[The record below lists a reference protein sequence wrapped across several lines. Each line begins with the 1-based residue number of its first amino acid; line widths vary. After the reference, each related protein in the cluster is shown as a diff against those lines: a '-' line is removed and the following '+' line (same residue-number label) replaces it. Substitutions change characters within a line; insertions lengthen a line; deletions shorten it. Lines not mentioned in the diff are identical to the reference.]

1 MCVVVRNF
9 DPFTRKDMAMAK
21 TFANKPVEKQ
31 KATNIGGQKPGGKV
45 VDPAVK
51 EYGEKMK
58 ACEDTAHNVLAVKK
72 PMELAVKQED
82 AFNRK
87 KWISQNA
94 YARWIEEGRLDGHA
108 LGSMDVHLPIILN
121 LPTALLQLM
130 VNFTAGFLFGSHGA
144 V

>member
-58 ACEDTAHNVLAVKK
+58 ACEDTIRNVLAAKK
-72 PMELAVKQED
+72 PIKLAVEQED
-82 AFNRK
+82 ASNRQE
-87 KWISQNA
+87 WIRQNA
-94 YARWIEEGRLDGHA
+94 HARWIKEGCLDGHA
-108 LGSMDVHLPIILN
+108 LRHWYEAEMAYND
-121 LPTALLQLM
+121 LLRD
-130 VNFTAGFLFGSHGA
+130 SPPK
-144 V
+144 